1 MFWFGFLV
9 DVHFIGFGFTV
20 GLGFLAGGVVGWFLI
35 LLTCGLE
42 PLLLDSLASLC
53 NVVDIACCLF
63 LNMLFSALSSSYFTR
78 RTPLGKAGQL
88 TFPLDLHELGLVLY
102 CGRIISSFSGRGMT
116 PPLLMRLG
124 VGGSDDGGSPDEQ
137 VGPLDPLLGGR
148 GVLASEGFSSRT
160 FEDGGSTMFSWD
172 FSGVIGGEGEV
183 IEQNLEVMGGGG
195 HIICTVILCLGLV
208 IFLATF

>member
-9 DVHFIGFGFTV
+9 NVDFIGFGFTV
-20 GLGFLAGGVVGWFLI
+20 VVGFLAGGVVGCFFI

-124 VGGSDDGGSPDEQ
+124 GGGGDDGGSPDEQ
-137 VGPLDPLLGGR
+137 AGPQEPLLGGR
-148 GVLASEGFSSRT
+148 G
-160 FEDGGSTMFSWD
+160 SWPVRS
-172 FSGVIGGEGEV
+172 FHQE
-183 IEQNLEVMGGGG
+183 LLRMGGLQ
-195 HIICTVILCLGLV
+195 CFLR
-208 IFLATF
+208 IFQE